1 MENISIK
8 KKKKKSQFWKKQNDL
23 LQHLEVY
30 TKHYMYDDSF
40 TAKDRESESV
50 KNIFGL
56 LT

>member
-1 MENISIK
+1 MENISI